1 MFNRPP
7 RPGTTSFWD
16 YFTAYAARQVWA
28 PHTARAV
35 HLAARTFPCKQ
46 APLASI
52 TPADIET
59 WIKSMH
65 DDGLAGSTIR
75 TRVANI
81 RPVFA
86 AAVRDGHL
94 TDNPCSGVRLPRIT
108 RRATRVTLPS
118 EEDVRR
124 LVQGAPQPYDLLF
137 ALVAYAGLRLGEARA
152 LTWGDIDIN
161 ARQLHVRHQIQ
172 QRPGGGWELLPP
184 KYGSYRTIPL
194 APQLIGPLLEA
205 EREVPR
211 LVVEGSE
218 GGPVHPGSI
227 QRAWSRHR
235 RSVGLPEDL
244 HIHDLRHWFA
254 SRLIGTGTD
263 ILAVQRQLG
272 HAKASTTL
280 DVYGHVW
287 ITPAPTTITQ

>member
-1 MFNRPP
+1 MFNRPS
-7 RPGTTSFWD
+7 RPGTVSFWD
-16 YFTAYAARQVWA
+16 YYTAYAARQVWA

-35 HLAARTFPCKQ
+35 DLAARTFPLKK
-46 APLASI
+46 APLKSI

-81 RPVFA
+81 RPIFA

-118 EEDVRR
+118 EDDVRR
-124 LVQGAPQPYDLLF
+124 LVQDAPQPYSLLF
-137 ALVAYAGLRLGEARA
+137 ALAAYAGLRLGEARA
-152 LTWGDIDIN
+152 LTWADVDIN
-161 ARQLHVRHQIQ
+161 ARQLHVRHQLQ
-172 QRPGGGWELLPP
+172 QTPGGGWDLVPP
-184 KYGSYRTIPL
+184 KYGSYRTVPI
-194 APQLIGPLLEA
+194 APDLVGPLLEA
-205 EREVPR
+205 EREETR
-211 LVVEGSE
+211 LVVEGRG

-227 QRAWSRHR
+227 QRVWSTHR
-235 RSVGLPEDL
+235 RLCGLPEDF
-244 HIHDLRHWFA
+244 HVHDLRHWFA
-254 SRLIGTGTD
+254 SRLIAKGTD

-272 HAKASTTL
+272 HAKASTSL
-280 DVYGHVW
+280 DVYGHLW
-287 ITPAPTTITQ
+287 TSPFTTTRQ